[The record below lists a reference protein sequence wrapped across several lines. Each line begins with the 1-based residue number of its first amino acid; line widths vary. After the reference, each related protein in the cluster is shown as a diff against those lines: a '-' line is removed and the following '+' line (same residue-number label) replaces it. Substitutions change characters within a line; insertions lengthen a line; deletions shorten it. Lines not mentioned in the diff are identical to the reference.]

1 MLRVYFGHHKCA
13 SQYIKAIFLRATG
26 LLGMAPSRVDNFSAE
41 LPLDYHTREPYI
53 KMLAEH
59 RARLLNDPAVA
70 LCLTN
75 GDNEAVALLGQ
86 RGDYRGFHVIRD
98 PRDVLVSAYFSHL
111 YSHPIRTDGGWIAEF
126 RRQLSA
132 APDVETGLLLE
143 LDFLACIFASMD
155 AWNYDNPRIY
165 ESRYE
170 TLVADPVAAFRRI
183 FNFLG
188 VATPRL
194 GLTTLPGL
202 MLDVVRRRRT
212 GRPMPPRIT
221 LPLPLLRRLV
231 ERNDFSHQAGGR
243 QPGQE
248 DERHHYRKGVA
259 GDWRNYFTPYVT
271 DAFKERYGDLLIHL
285 GYERSLNW

>member
-53 KMLAEH
+53 TMLAEH

-75 GDNEAVALLGQ
+75 GDHEAVALLGQ

-111 YSHPIRTDGGWIAEF
+111 YSHPIRSDGGWIAEF

-155 AWNYDNPRIY
+155 AWNYANPRV
-165 ESRYE
+165 YE
-170 TLVADPVAAFRRI
+170 TRFETLIADPAAEFRHI

-188 VATPRL
+188 VTTPRL
-194 GLTTLPGL
+194 GLTALFGL
-202 MLDVVRRRRT
+202 LIDRERKRRT
-212 GRPMPPRIT
+212 GRPLPLRTT
-221 LPLPLLRRLV
+221 LPLPVLQRLV
-231 ERNDFSHQAGGR
+231 ERNDFSRQAGGR
-243 QPGQE
+243 KPGQE

-259 GDWRNYFTPYVT
+259 GDWRNYFTPHVN